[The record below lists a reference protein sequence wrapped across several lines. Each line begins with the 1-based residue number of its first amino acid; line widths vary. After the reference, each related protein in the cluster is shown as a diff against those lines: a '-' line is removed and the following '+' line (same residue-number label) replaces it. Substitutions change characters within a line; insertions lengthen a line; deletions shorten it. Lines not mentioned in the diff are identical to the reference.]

1 VFLKRLLPVII
12 GLISFFIFLP
22 FLNLYFVQDD
32 FFLLSVSRVTTF
44 WDIFRFFIPRPD
56 VVWFR
61 PLSSEVFFFF
71 GRLVFG
77 LHPFYYHI
85 VIFLTHL
92 FNGYLLSVLS
102 GQISGNKNSGRLAA
116 FFYVTNASLAVALG
130 WGATFSFILG
140 VTFILLTLIFLL
152 YAKDNWAVIFHL
164 LGVLSSE
171 VVSLNCLIILILFLV
186 KKKKINPGIIVYF
199 LISVGILIWRYVLY
213 PVQTAG
219 SDYQMFINF
228 GIFSQ
233 LRFYFFRFFGLP
245 MLLRNKDPLNFLLL
259 AGFTILLVL
268 IGLAI
273 HKNWRNKSIKR
284 HWVIPLSIIIVYL
297 MPFLILNRHIAP
309 HYLSFSLT
317 GFCIILGIIFS
328 QLELRDKYLI
338 RTFIIIYLLIQ
349 IISSKLTYNTH
360 WLVNRAQMAKEL
372 IDKKVYS
379 APVGSEEYFALGA
392 GRAGDVFGIRKQ
404 GERIKYDE

>member
-1 VFLKRLLPVII
+1 MYNKRVFLKRLLPLTIY
-12 GLISFFIFLP
+12 LIPLFIFLP
-22 FLNLYFVQDD
+22 FLKLYFVQDD
-32 FFLLSVSRVTTF
+32 FFLLSVSRVNTILDF
-44 WDIFRFFIPRPD
+44 FRFFIPRSD

-71 GRLVFG
+71 SRLVFG
-77 LHPFYYHI
+77 FHPFYYHL

-102 GQISGNKNSGRLAA
+102 GQIIGNKTSGRLAA

-130 WGATFSFILG
+130 WGATYSFILG
-140 VTFILLTLIFLL
+140 VTFILLTLISLL
-152 YAKDNWAVIFHL
+152 KSRDRWAIIFHF

-171 VVSLNCLIILILFLV
+171 VVSLNCLIILILCLA
-186 KKKKINPGIIVYF
+186 KKNKINRGIIVYF
-199 LISVGILIWRYVLY
+199 LISVGILIWRYVLF

-219 SDYQMFINF
+219 SDYQLFMNYGF
-228 GIFSQ
+228 FSQ

-245 MLLRNKDPLNFLLL
+245 MLLRNKDPLNSLLL
-259 AGFTILLVL
+259 AGFTILLIVM
-268 IGLAI
+268 GLVI
-273 HKNWRNKSIKR
+273 HKIWRNKLIKR
-284 HWVIPLSIIIVYL
+284 QWVIPVSIIIVYL
-297 MPFLILNRHIAP
+297 LPFLFLNQHIAP

-328 QLELRDKYLI
+328 QMENTDKYLI
-338 RTFIIIYLLIQ
+338 WTFIIIYLLIQ

-360 WLVNRAQMAKEL
+360 WLVKRAQLAQEL
-372 IDKKVYS
+372 IDKKIYG

-392 GRAGDVFGIRKQ
+392 NRAGEALGIQ
-404 GERIKYDE
+404 N